1 MLAESDDEDDNSVV
15 GLGAHP
21 VTPPKRGLPQDL
33 VAKLTQMNTAAPQ
46 PAPVQS
52 NRPPSPR

>member
-33 VAKLTQMNTAAPQ
+33 VAKLTQTNTAAPQ
-46 PAPVQS
+46 TPVQS